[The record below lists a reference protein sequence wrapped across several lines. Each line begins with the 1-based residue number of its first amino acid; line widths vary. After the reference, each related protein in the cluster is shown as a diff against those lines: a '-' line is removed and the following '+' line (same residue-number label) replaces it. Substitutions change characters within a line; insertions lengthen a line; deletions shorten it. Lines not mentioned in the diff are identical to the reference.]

1 MSGKFLVAE
10 RTKQNTY
17 HLLKLK
23 CGSMDFLH
31 SSCHHIFYEHCLAM
45 ANTSIL
51 KDGLKTHYSIR
62 LTATDEI
69 ERYSRHDVA

>member
-1 MSGKFLVAE
+1 
-10 RTKQNTY
+10 
-17 HLLKLK
+17 
-23 CGSMDFLH
+23 MDFLH

-51 KDGLKTHYSIR
+51 KDGLKTHYNIR